1 MLCFVHGTSCLTPPH
16 RAIHRGRARRP
27 PPTPK
32 HRHIPTQGTC
42 VKTRQLPK
50 PHRTTT
56 FCTKFGN
63 FVFHTL
69 CSKLSTCTGDV
80 VFQNVPFANSFSKK
94 TLSAWIYENCVNKCC
109 QCDQFEAS
117 FPSGCTLQ
125 KNLEFV
131 DETCPSMRFR
141 PLSRVPLCATKAVW
155 CCVCVRTENITLEGG
170 EGVREPLGRCKPM
183 AGKNL
188 VRRL

>member
-1 MLCFVHGTSCLTPPH
+1 MRVLCFVHGTSCLTPPH

-63 FVFHTL
+63 FFFHTL

-80 VFQNVPFANSFSKK
+80 VFQDVPFANSLAKYYS
-94 TLSAWIYENCVNKCC
+94 SI
-109 QCDQFEAS
+109 
-117 FPSGCTLQ
+117 
-125 KNLEFV
+125 
-131 DETCPSMRFR
+131 CPSYAENSRSVVFLVSTTCRNTRNARGRGSLGIHRTQQSIGESRQTQGHEPPRTLNLAPVLRAKAMRR
-141 PLSRVPLCATKAVW
+141 PEL
-155 CCVCVRTENITLEGG
+155 
-170 EGVREPLGRCKPM
+170 
-183 AGKNL
+183 
-188 VRRL
+188 